1 MIFYLKKKKC
11 GTRDLEFC
19 GYMKVIITLA
29 ISIVKLLTGSGETR
43 LRLWRILGEKG
54 VWMKM
59 A

>member
-11 GTRDLEFC
+11 GNRDLELY

-29 ISIVKLLTGSGETR
+29 ISIVKLLTGLGETR
-43 LRLWRILGEKG
+43 LRLWRILGEKDM
-54 VWMKM
+54 WMKM